1 MTNCEFLM
9 TIPERSAGSKPTSDC
24 RLQISDSRFAS
35 GRAGSR
41 LRPSL
46 ARTEAATG
54 VRHGKDANL
63 VAERR

>member
-1 MTNCEFLM
+1 MTNDEVLM
-9 TIPERSAGSKPTSDC
+9 TNQVRMTERPNYSYAKV
-24 RLQISDSRFAS
+24 
-35 GRAGSR
+35 RAGSR